1 MALDFSNSLSFK
13 RKFIHKMF
21 LIFLILILHLQVNI
35 QIRNILEN
43 TNIFF
48 HSHEER
54 AKFTNFR
61 FSGEGATVGRS
72 TSLSRASS
80 PRKSSP
86 TPSRIFGGGKCDLAQ
101 SDDLR
106 TRVER
111 TDGRVRKV
119 GYEGC
124 GT

>member
-54 AKFTNFR
+54 AKFTNFSQV
-61 FSGEGATVGRS
+61 FGRKRHCGS
-72 TSLSRASS
+72 FHVAF
-80 PRKSSP
+80 PRLVAPK
-86 TPSRIFGGGKCDLAQ
+86 ILAD
-101 SDDLR
+101 SFEDLR
-106 TRVER
+106 
-111 TDGRVRKV
+111 G
-119 GYEGC
+119 G
-124 GT
+124 